1 MLLLGLMYM
10 PMMILRLLMLRK
22 RDMGLGE
29 LREISRC
36 WRLWVHI
43 MIGVFKEM
51 FFRKREKRQPSKNT
65 VERWVYWMP
74 LCIVD
79 DKNTPGKRSFRA
91 GKVELSTA
99 KACSIFFSKTPQD
112 EVLATRGAARKQESM
127 MKWKGEDR
135 KKCQVEV
142 EWRAARKA
150 QRLVLQPR
158 RRVRKWHSRQSLIR
172 NHNKP

>member
-43 MIGVFKEM
+43 MIGIFKEM

-65 VERWVYWMP
+65 VERWVYWIP

-99 KACSIFFSKTPQD
+99 KACSIFFFQNSSGWGARHSRGGEKAGIDD
-112 EVLATRGAARKQESM
+112 EVKGGRQKEMPSGSRMKSSQKGAASSASTPTPSSEVAQPPISHQEP
-127 MKWKGEDR
+127 
-135 KKCQVEV
+135 Q
-142 EWRAARKA
+142 
-150 QRLVLQPR
+150 
-158 RRVRKWHSRQSLIR
+158 
-172 NHNKP
+172 